1 MGMGATI
8 PAYGYGY
15 YPRYYY
21 PPYYGGFGYYGS
33 SFGFY
38 LGFGGPY
45 AYGYYGWPYGYGGAP
60 YPYAY
65 APTNDGYVSSPDY
78 GSGDE
83 QGSADRRADE
93 ARGVRDAYVPNTG
106 RVRLEVRPDD
116 ATVYV
121 DDEFW
126 GTASESRRIT
136 LRAGRHVIELVRPGF
151 EVVRREVDVVA
162 GETSDVLVELPGRR

>member
-1 MGMGATI
+1 M
-8 PAYGYGY
+8 
-15 YPRYYY
+15 
-21 PPYYGGFGYYGS
+21 
-33 SFGFY
+33 
-38 LGFGGPY
+38 
-45 AYGYYGWPYGYGGAP
+45 
-60 YPYAY
+60 
-65 APTNDGYVSSPDY
+65 
-78 GSGDE
+78 
-83 QGSADRRADE
+83 
-93 ARGVRDAYVPNTG
+93 RDAYVPNTG

-126 GTASESRRIT
+126 GTASESDAST